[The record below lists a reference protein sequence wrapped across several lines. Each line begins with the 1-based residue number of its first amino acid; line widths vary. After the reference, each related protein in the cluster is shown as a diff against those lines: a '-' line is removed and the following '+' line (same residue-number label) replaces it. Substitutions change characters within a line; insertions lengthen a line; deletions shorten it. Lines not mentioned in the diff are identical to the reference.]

1 MINSLRNCLSGK
13 IILEIR
19 PKYSLIKKNVQIFED
34 MNFKQRRTNI
44 LHCTKELEV
53 KGFSKYLLRLI
64 RQGETRDFRPQ
75 RQINSQTSPNIAL
88 HILKSTISN

>member
-44 LHCTKELEV
+44 LHCTKELEG
-53 KGFSKYLLRLI
+53 KRLFKI
-64 RQGETRDFRPQ
+64 LTKINQTR
-75 RQINSQTSPNIAL
+75 
-88 HILKSTISN
+88 